1 MWMAIPSAG
10 LDLHFEENRDPLAGE
25 RDTRDFEKLF
35 NRIVNLAPPPIG
47 LGTET

>member
-1 MWMAIPSAG
+1 MAIPRAG